1 MTMVA
6 MLSKWHDPGFHVPEQ
21 TRMGIAAEV
30 ADITKYPLTIGLL
43 RAIVIVVIT
52 KDLSNLVH

>member
-1 MTMVA
+1 MVA
-6 MLSKWHDPGFHVPEQ
+6 MLSKSHHSGFHSPEQ

-43 RAIVIVVIT
+43 RAIAVSVIT
-52 KDLSNLVH
+52 KDLAILAH

>member
-1 MTMVA
+1 MTIVA
-6 MLSKWHDPGFHVPEQ
+6 MLSKWHHPGFHFPEQ

-43 RAIVIVVIT
+43 RVIAVAVIT
-52 KDLSNLVH
+52 KHPPPLG